1 MKSLKLAILAAAV
14 MALGLASAAH
24 AGDTTPNQ
32 LSTQQEGLYLLPD
45 GTWVHKSLKVDTAG
59 VIGDGT
65 DATGVTQPT
74 GGTGIRGW
82 LSGIYQAITGTLK
95 VQGVSGGQPLPM
107 AGKTANTV
115 MSSGNPLAVTTYDSN
130 GGQVNFL
137 STIGVQAANQY
148 PVGAVAVTNSATGTT
163 AATAATLPAASG
175 KTTYICGFSIRA
187 NATAAT
193 TGNATVAG
201 LISGTIN
208 FTQWTA
214 PLASGIGDVPSNFSG
229 MCIPASTTNTAI
241 VVTSA
246 APGSGGT
253 VSVSAWGY
261 QL

>member
-1 MKSLKLAILAAAV
+1 MKRLVLIAAAV
-14 MALGLASAAH
+14 LSLGMAASMAQ

-45 GTWVHKSLKVDTAG
+45 GTWVHKSLKVDTGG
-59 VIGDGT
+59 VVGDGT

-115 MSSGNPLAVTTYDSN
+115 MSSTNPMAATTYDSN
-130 GGQVNFL
+130 GAQVNFL
-137 STIGVQAANQY
+137 STVGVQAANQY

-193 TGNATVAG
+193 TGLGTISG
-201 LISGTIN
+201 MISGTMS
-208 FTQWTA
+208 FAQWTA
-214 PLASGIGDVPSNFSG
+214 PLASGLGDVPGNFSG

-253 VSVSAWGY
+253 VTVNAWGY